1 MSLREPQT
9 EISLLIKRWGEDG
22 VERDEEEVE
31 RKKSQ
36 LVHDDDHR
44 SVVGS
49 VHKARVARVAG

>member
-9 EISLLIKRWGEDG
+9 EISLMIKRWGEDG

-36 LVHDDDHR
+36 LVHDDHR